1 MWVFVPAKPF
11 LPASGDPMAAGLGG
25 TEQAIIHLTA
35 ALARRGHRVQVAG
48 GCPVFRLYERVEWL
62 PPGPTPQ
69 ASVTVAINDARLL
82 PPNPGTPVIWFHNE
96 VEFGRELR
104 KRRMRP
110 LWKHR
115 PAAVFIGTEQA
126 RLASRMLPFRA
137 RAIIPYGLPPHLLTA
152 APAQDVPE
160 RRALFTS
167 QAYRGL
173 RPVIEMWRNQ
183 VAPQVRTARLTALI
197 GAGDLRTYRG
207 LAEGERSITVG
218 PRIGNDAVLDT
229 LRATRVLLAPGHR
242 SETFC
247 LAAAEAIAMGV
258 PVVTL
263 GIGSLKE
270 RVANGATGFICRDWR
285 EMAERTR
292 ALLTDDGL
300 WRRMQAAGL
309 ATRANNDWD
318 RAASAWDAFVNEHA
332 NGVGGH

>member
-11 LPASGDPMAAGLGG
+11 LPAAGDPLQAGLGG
-25 TEQAIIHLTA
+25 TEQAIVYLTA

-48 GCPVFRLYERVEWL
+48 GCAIFRGYEGVEWL
-62 PPGPTPQ
+62 PPGPTPK
-69 ASVTVAINDARLL
+69 AAVTVAINDARLL
-82 PPNPGTPVIWFHNE
+82 PPDPGTPVVWFHNE
-96 VEFGRELR
+96 VEFSRELR

-115 PAAVFIGTEQA
+115 PAAVFIGAEQA

-137 RAIIPYGLPPHLLTA
+137 RAIIPYGLPPQILAA
-152 APAQDVPE
+152 APAGAPPGPQ
-160 RRALFTS
+160 ALFTS

-173 RPVIEMWRNQ
+173 RPVIDMWRNQ
-183 VAPQVRTARLTALI
+183 VAPQVRAARLTALI
-197 GAGDLRTYRG
+197 GAGDLRAYRA
-207 LAEGERSITVG
+207 LAEGERSITIG
-218 PRIGNDAVLDT
+218 PRIGNDAVLET
-229 LRATRVLLAPGHR
+229 LRATRLLLAPGHR

-270 RVANGATGFICRDWR
+270 RVANSVTGFICRDWR

-292 ALLTDDGL
+292 ALLTDDAL
-300 WRRMQAAGL
+300 WRRMQSAGL
-309 ATRANNDWD
+309 ATRTNNDWD
-318 RAASAWDAFVNEHA
+318 RAASAWEAFVSDHP
-332 NGVGGH
+332 